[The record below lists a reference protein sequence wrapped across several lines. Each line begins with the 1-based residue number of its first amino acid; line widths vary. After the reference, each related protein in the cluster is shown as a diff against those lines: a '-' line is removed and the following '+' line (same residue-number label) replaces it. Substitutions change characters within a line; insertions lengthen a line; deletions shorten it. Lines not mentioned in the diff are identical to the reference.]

1 MYPEAK
7 MIEPMKIWKLP
18 DNKEHMFS
26 EICESGNYFAQE
38 KIDGFWY
45 QFEKTSNHSY
55 LFSRSTSVVSGL
67 LSEKSA
73 NVPHIMEAL
82 DILPPN
88 TILIGEIFYPQKT
101 SKDVTTIMGCLPK
114 TAIERQKNNLIH
126 YYVHDIIYYNDVNL
140 INTAA
145 INRYKI
151 LDKIWEKHNLS
162 QYYFLHLAEAFE
174 QDIEVKTAEILNN
187 GGEGVVLKKKDLPY
201 YPGKRPAWSTLK
213 IKKTD
218 TVDLICIGFCNATKE
233 YTGKELDNWPYW
245 EIIECIDMK
254 KQLWEHYEFCNEGK
268 PTQIRGINFKTIPVT
283 KGYYYGWKTA
293 MRIGAYDDN
302 GNLVEIGTVSSG
314 LTDTDKERMATHP
327 QEYLNQVF
335 CLSCMEKDNKEH
347 TLRHPI
353 LIGKHPDKSAKDCK
367 ISEIFT

>member
-1 MYPEAK
+1 

-73 NVPHIMEAL
+73 NVPHIVEAL
-82 DILPPN
+82 DVLPPN

-151 LDKIWEKHNLS
+151 LEKIWEKHNLS
-162 QYYFLHLAEAFE
+162 QYGFLHLAEAFE
-174 QDIEVKTAEILNN
+174 QNIEVKTAEILNN

-218 TVDLICIGFCNATKE
+218 TVDLVCIGFCNATKE
-233 YTGKELDNWPYW
+233 YTGKELETWPYW
-245 EIIECIDMK
+245 EKSIDLFESETVNSFLK
-254 KQLWEHYEFCNEGK
+254 TDICHYGEEGWF
-268 PTQIRGINFKTIPVT
+268 PIT
-283 KGYYYGWKTA
+283 KGWYHGWKTA